1 MANLKVTGKE
11 TLCEHEYE
19 NIEVYGAIDAQN
31 SFKCTR
37 LEVYGSAKLQGDC
50 ICDGKLGVH
59 GSMESCRDVNSEEI
73 TIAGILKAA
82 GSLNA
87 RNIEIMGKGTV
98 GKCVKAACI
107 DVGGSLTVD
116 EDIEVKNIDVSGSV
130 VCRQLTTHSVDISGK
145 ISVDGTTECS
155 DIDVSGKMKCKAF
168 KAHSVDASGKI
179 SVDND
184 IECIDLGLSGKL
196 ECKKLKATAIDV
208 SGRINVDGDVECE
221 TAEISGSA
229 EISDLLNAESI
240 SIESASESRI
250 ASIGCSEITV
260 KEKSR
265 LLAFLNS
272 SHAPILTADLIEG
285 DNIILE
291 KTHAKMVRGKNVHI
305 GKGCKIGV
313 LEYTESYACDPSSS
327 IGELKN

>member
-19 NIEVYGAIDAQN
+19 NIDVYGAIDAQN

-59 GSMESCRDVNSEEI
+59 GSMESCRDVNSEKI
-73 TIAGILKAA
+73 IIAGILKAA

-87 RNIEIMGKGTV
+87 RNIEIMGKGAV
-98 GKCVKAACI
+98 GKCVKAASI

-145 ISVDGTTECS
+145 ISVDGATECS

-221 TAEISGSA
+221 TAEIS
-229 EISDLLNAESI
+229 DLLNAESI

-265 LLAFLNS
+265 LLAFSNP
-272 SHAPILTADLIEG
+272 SHAPILTAELIEG

-305 GKGCKIGV
+305 GKVCKIGV